1 MMHYANFIVKHVISM
16 NITHEAQS
24 FMNTYY
30 KRFPYSM
37 NLDIAAFRE
46 ENLNSLNF
54 VICPLCP
61 AVNK

>member
-1 MMHYANFIVKHVISM
+1 MVKHVISM

>member
-1 MMHYANFIVKHVISM
+1 MMHYANFMVKHVISM

-30 KRFPYSM
+30 KRFPYSI
-37 NLDIAAFRE
+37 NPDIAAFRG